1 MYVIIHIRKILIEI
15 QLVCVSLSNQELKS
29 SHNKIMTR
37 IKLHVVPTTWLPPT
51 LNIFDQILTFP
62 SNLNLSI
69 KPNLSNASIGVNPFP
84 IVDLVIQ
91 NYNPK
96 CIFTYLQNHISGNT
110 SPPSIPPLTHNT
122 PNQTTNITIKQQ

>member
-1 MYVIIHIRKILIEI
+1 MHMIQHLTNDDVEVLFFSGVLDVAKVNNKNKNIHLYFFT
-15 QLVCVSLSNQELKS
+15 SFYTYTLSIHTCNYPYTK
-29 SHNKIMTR
+29 
-37 IKLHVVPTTWLPPT
+37 
-51 LNIFDQILTFP
+51 
-62 SNLNLSI
+62 NLNRD
-69 KPNLSNASIGVNPFP
+69 PDPFP